1 MSSAS
6 TSRATGSASIFDA
19 RIRQSTQIMNQPIL
33 LTIFSLFFSDFFM
46 YQPNLSSSPLIFFQ
60 TFMHRRF
67 PRVTLSLQPE
77 YLQRTPFPLSPCPQ
91 TRIPDNH
98 AVLENRS
105 KKPSKTTLRV
115 PAPLE
120 SCPPFAPFQHRILA
134 LVPPYHSRSLPP
146 YPAGPKAGVTTPRR
160 PLTAEP
166 CRNSGT
172 VPAGGFAG
180 GTPSR
185 PAKAGRHLR
194 PPASSRQKPAPFP
207 PVS

>member
-120 SCPPFAPFQHRILA
+120 SCPPPLRPISASNLSIGSPVSFPFSVPLSSRPEGRRYNPAPPFDGGAVPEFRHR
-134 LVPPYHSRSLPP
+134 SRRRIRRRHFLPP
-146 YPAGPKAGVTTPRR
+146 GKSRAASPPPR
-160 PLTAEP
+160 
-166 CRNSGT
+166 
-172 VPAGGFAG
+172 F
-180 GTPSR
+180 
-185 PAKAGRHLR
+185 
-194 PPASSRQKPAPFP
+194 
-207 PVS
+207 